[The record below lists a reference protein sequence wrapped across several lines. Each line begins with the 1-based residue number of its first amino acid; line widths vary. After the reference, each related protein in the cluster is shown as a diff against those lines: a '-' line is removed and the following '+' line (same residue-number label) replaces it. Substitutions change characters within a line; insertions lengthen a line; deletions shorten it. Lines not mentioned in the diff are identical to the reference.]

1 MAAQLSALREEIT
14 SFKALDAEV
23 CIACDAGEIW
33 LVPEY
38 TGRRERKELSLRD
51 AATIAA
57 ISAAFPGATVTS
69 FEVGKE
75 NQKKFSGS
83 VSLKGHSSSIHYVGP
98 LRRA

>member
-1 MAAQLSALREEIT
+1 MATQLSALREEIS

-38 TGRRERKELSLRD
+38 TGHKERKELSLRD

-69 FEVGKE
+69 FEVSEK
-75 NQKKFSGS
+75 NQKKFSAAVPLKT
-83 VSLKGHSSSIHYVGP
+83 VSRSIPV
-98 LRRA
+98 